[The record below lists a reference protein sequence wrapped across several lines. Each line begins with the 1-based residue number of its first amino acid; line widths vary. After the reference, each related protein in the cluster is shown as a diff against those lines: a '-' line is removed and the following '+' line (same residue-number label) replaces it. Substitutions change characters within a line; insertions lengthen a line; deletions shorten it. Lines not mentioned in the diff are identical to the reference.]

1 MWYCPVPTIPF
12 TERTLQS
19 LKPLPRTVEYYDTK
33 TSGLS
38 VRVLPTGKKTFYFVY
53 RSASASAAAPGRP
66 LVRLKVGRESA
77 VYPAAA
83 RAGVRSQR
91 GTTSPDSAP

>member
-1 MWYCPVPTIPF
+1 MWYCPSVPAIGF

-38 VRVLPTGKKTFYFVY
+38 LRVLPTGKKTFYLVH
-53 RSASASAAAPGRP
+53 RSASPS
-66 LVRLKVGRESA
+66 
-77 VYPAAA
+77 
-83 RAGVRSQR
+83 
-91 GTTSPDSAP
+91 

>member
-1 MWYCPVPTIPF
+1 MWYCPSVPAMAF

-38 VRVLPTGKKTFYFVY
+38 VRVLPTGKKTFYLVH
-53 RSASASAAAPGRP
+53 RLASPSAASTDRRVVRRQVGPLSRGGPGDRP
-66 LVRLKVGRESA
+66 RTRQDET
-77 VYPAAA
+77 
-83 RAGVRSQR
+83 R
-91 GTTSPDSAP
+91 GHRRPR